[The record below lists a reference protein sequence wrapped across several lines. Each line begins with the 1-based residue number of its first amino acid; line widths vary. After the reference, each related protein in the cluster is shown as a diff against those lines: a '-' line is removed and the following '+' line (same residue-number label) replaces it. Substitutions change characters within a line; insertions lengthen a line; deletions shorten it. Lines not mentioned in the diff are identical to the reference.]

1 MSWTN
6 YHSHTHYSDGK
17 FEPEAYVQQAI
28 AIGLKAYG
36 FSCHS
41 PFEGG
46 HGWNMNPDRLKNY
59 CEEILV
65 LKEKYKSKIQLYLGL
80 EVDFIP
86 DVIGP
91 KSAHILE
98 SHLDFTIGSIH
109 YTGTFADGRYCEIDG
124 PHQFFLEGLNKIYGG
139 NVKLMIRT
147 YYQLMREMLEQE
159 TPTILGHMDKI
170 KIQNEG
176 GHLFGEDELWY
187 QNEVEKT
194 LDLVKAKG
202 VIIEVNTRGIYK
214 GITIE
219 PYPSKAILEQINA
232 KEIPIMLNSDAHLP
246 GEIDKGFRDT
256 AKLLKNMGFQ
266 QMMALVDGKFKAFE
280 FNENGLIF

>member
-6 YHSHTHYSDGK
+6 YHSHTYYSDGK
-17 FEPEAYVQQAI
+17 FEPEVYVQQAI
-28 AIGLKAYG
+28 AIGIKAYG

-41 PFEGG
+41 PFNGG
-46 HGWNMNPDRLKNY
+46 HGWNMALDQLGKY

-65 LKEKYKSKIQLYLGL
+65 LKDKYKSKIQLYLGM
-80 EVDFIP
+80 EVDYIP
-86 DVIGP
+86 NIIGP
-91 KSAHILE
+91 KSAHILQ
-98 SHLDFTIGSIH
+98 SKLDYTIGSIH
-109 YTGTFADGRYCEIDG
+109 YTGTFSDGRFCEIDG
-124 PHQFFLEGLNKIYGG
+124 SHQFFLEGLNKIYGG
-139 NVKLMIRT
+139 NIKFMIKT
-147 YYQLMREMLEQE
+147 YYQLMREMLENE

-194 LDLVKAKG
+194 LDLVKSKG

-214 GITIE
+214 GITKE
-219 PYPSKAILEQINA
+219 PYPSRVILEQIKA
-232 KEIPIMLNSDAHLP
+232 KGISIMLNSDAHIP
-246 GEIDKGFRDT
+246 SEIDKGFRET
-256 AKLLKNMGFQ
+256 TELLQGIGFQ
-266 QMMALVDGKFKAFE
+266 KLMALDNGKWKSFG